1 VSDQIC
7 FTIDFQEICI
17 PIPSL
22 LSTSPVPR
30 ELIDGWIQTN
40 GPSPDPW
47 RTDLPIV
54 ATAAALADLAED
66 RTLAEALSDV
76 ARFYADKMA
85 GQIPEGARVEI
96 HEVLAARQQ

>member
-1 VSDQIC
+1 VPNQLC

-17 PIPSL
+17 PVPTL
-22 LSTSPVPR
+22 LATQPAPR
-30 ELIDGWIQTN
+30 ELIDSWIGAEPVT
-40 GPSPDPW
+40 DTW

-85 GQIPEGARVEI
+85 SRVPAGARVEI
-96 HEVLAARQQ
+96 HEVVAARQQ